1 MKAVIIDGNMN
12 PSPVT
17 GAVIHCLEPL
27 LVSGGCQVSTITLRE
42 MSVQACTM
50 CQQCSMTGQWNC
62 THGDEWP
69 SIAQDAKSADLLL
82 LLSPISFGGHCSLMK
97 SFLDRLLF
105 NLSPNY
111 MRHQTAAAPGR
122 SSHSIARICTVGMLS
137 GADPEQ
143 ETTFTELC
151 RRNGLSFGCLRC
163 NSIVMRNQPAQ
174 RVILKQVR
182 QLLDG
187 ILV

>member
-12 PSPVT
+12 PSPMT
-17 GAVIHCLEPL
+17 GAVVHCLEPL
-27 LVSGGCQVSTITLRE
+27 LVSGGYQVSTITLRE

-50 CQQCSMTGQWNC
+50 CQQCSITGQWNC

-69 SIAQDAKSADLLL
+69 LIAQGAKSADLLL

-122 SSHSIARICTVGMLS
+122 SSHSIARICTIGMLS

-163 NSIVMRNQPAQ
+163 SSIVLSNQPPQ
-174 RVILKQVR
+174 RTMLKQMK
-182 QLLDG
+182 QLLEG
-187 ILV
+187 VLG